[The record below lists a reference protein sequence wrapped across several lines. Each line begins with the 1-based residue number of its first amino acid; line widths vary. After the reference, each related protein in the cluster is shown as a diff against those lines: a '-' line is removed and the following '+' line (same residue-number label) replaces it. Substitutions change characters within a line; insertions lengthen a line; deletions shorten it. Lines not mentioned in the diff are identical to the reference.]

1 RNYDERGVCGK
12 MRLVIACDKKRFLSN
27 VQTLFPGVRRSNI
40 RVVGDVDDHNT
51 MQVKVLDLLSTTQGD
66 ILSTKEISRRLG
78 REWRYIV
85 HYVNTPA
92 FTSCTEAIGWKYKN
106 PKGCKG

>member
-1 RNYDERGVCGK
+1 
-12 MRLVIACDKKRFLSN
+12 
-27 VQTLFPGVRRSNI
+27 
-40 RVVGDVDDHNT
+40 VGDVDDHNT

-78 REWRYIV
+78 REWRSIV

-106 PKGCKG
+106 PKGCKGAYFERFPHNATNGAFNVDEGILSAFM